1 MKKALLSA
9 LCLLALAVSCD
20 RGPERIP
27 RGEMEEIM
35 QKILM
40 QDQYI
45 KQHLEVRRQADTM
58 LVYEGIFEQYGYD
71 TDDFLTSLEYYLE
84 DPARMEKVMEKVEKR
99 LKDQLKVVLKE
110 LEQENWRKS
119 FLRLYSLNPNIHS
132 QPQPRKSA
140 VDTLYLQFNKDSLL
154 YHPYKKK
161 K

>member
-1 MKKALLSA
+1 MKRALLSA
-9 LCLLALAVSCD
+9 LCLLAMAVSCD

-71 TDDFLTSLEYYLE
+71 TDDFLSSLEYYLE
-84 DPARMEKVMEKVEKR
+84 DPARMGGSEGAGAGKLE
-99 LKDQLKVVLKE
+99 KE
-110 LEQENWRKS
+110 LPAPVFPQ
-119 FLRLYSLNPNIHS
+119 S
-132 QPQPRKSA
+132 QYPFAAPA
-140 VDTLYLQFNKDSLL
+140 
-154 YHPYKKK
+154 P
-161 K
+161 